1 MALNASE
8 VEASSSKVAQVDGE
22 RHVDQA
28 DEDEADG
35 AEVEESDDGDREV
48 SLDATGRARDEDES
62 EDVYLDDGAEDADS
76 EESQAIKDQIVRKPS
91 CFGLEIVIRCAW
103 RLWHCCKYEWR

>member
-8 VEASSSKVAQVDGE
+8 VEASSSKVAEVDGVPQ
-22 RHVDQA
+22 VDQA

-35 AEVEESDDGDREV
+35 AEVDEADDGDREV

-76 EESQAIKDQIVRKPS
+76 EESQAIKDHFVRKPS
-91 CFGLEIVIRCAW
+91 CLGLEILIRCEW
-103 RLWHCCKYEWR
+103 RLHCCKHE